1 MRKMLDGYA
10 QNGMRLEDRF
20 KRALE
25 VIEKT
30 NADLKDD
37 TYL

>member
-1 MRKMLDGYA
+1 MRKMLDGYV
-10 QNGMRLEDRF
+10 QNGKRLEDRF